1 MNSFEIYE
9 NGYKNGVSFAYIP
22 DLEKEDLQ
30 LWGIGYKDGKTG
42 AHKAPEKV
50 ERVARMLYE
59 EYAARYEAQGMLTQ
73 AERCITKALESH
85 WGEECVLY
93 AKEAERWYI

>member
-30 LWGIGYKDGKTG
+30 LWGIGFKDGKTG
-42 AHKAPEKV
+42 AYKEPEEV
-50 ERVARMLYE
+50 ERGARMLYE

-85 WGEECVLY
+85 LGEECVSN
-93 AKEAERWYI
+93 AKEDR

>member
-1 MNSFEIYE
+1 MTAFEIYE
-9 NGYKNGVSFAYIP
+9 NGYENGVAFSYIP

-42 AHKAPEKV
+42 AHKAPEEI

-59 EYAARYEAQGMLTQ
+59 EYAARYEAQGTIRPYEKQ
-73 AERCITKALESH
+73 EA
-85 WGEECVLY
+85 
-93 AKEAERWYI
+93 AK